1 MKKLRIAG
9 AVCASSLVLAAC
21 GVGFGGRFNGGGSFE
36 PSEEWTW
43 ALFNNLVTVVT
54 PWCEYGEICDDVFFS
69 IFEDDLQNEIDF
81 ITPVSSGRLNL
92 NFEHTNCETS
102 TYVTP
107 DDDLPERFVA
117 NGHFSV
123 KLDANGPGWGPS
135 YVCDVT
141 IDDDY
146 FFELN
151 LFNSTL
157 ANRAIPGT
165 VSSAMNMPME
175 GGLIDGGDDN
185 VDAIGLPCTL
195 IIHGGS
201 PAGTPGI
208 YAAIFV
214 YNEAEDQ
221 TEALYAGGGFI
232 EGGNMNMH
240 RLNDKKVQRMCPE
253 VDEN

>member
-36 PSEEWTW
+36 PSDEWVVGLISNIFINCNINSDFCDEIFGEETF
-43 ALFNNLVTVVT
+43 AN
-54 PWCEYGEICDDVFFS
+54 
-69 IFEDDLQNEIDF
+69 
-81 ITPVSSGRLNL
+81 VSSGRLNL
-92 NFEHTNCETS
+92 NLEHTSCGTIADET
-102 TYVTP
+102 
-107 DDDLPERFVA
+107 DDIRFVA

-135 YVCDVT
+135 YTCDVT
-141 IDDDY
+141 IDIEQDP
-146 FFELN
+146 ELS
-151 LFNSTL
+151 LFNYTL
-157 ANRAIPGT
+157 ANRLIPGT

-185 VDAIGLPCTL
+185 VDAIGLPCFL

-201 PAGTPGI
+201 PAGTPGV
-208 YAAIFV
+208 YASILGV
-214 YNEAEDQ
+214 EEQY
-221 TEALYAGGGFI
+221 YAGGGFI

-240 RLNDKKVQRMCPE
+240 RLNDRKVQRMCP
-253 VDEN
+253 

>member
-36 PSEEWTW
+36 PSEEWAL
-43 ALFNNLVTVVT
+43 ALFNNLVTVT
-54 PWCEYGEICDDVFFS
+54 SPWCEEIEEDICED
-69 IFEDDLQNEIDF
+69 IFENIF
-81 ITPVSSGRLNL
+81 IGGPETVSSGRLNL
-92 NFEHTNCETS
+92 NFEHTNCENS
-102 TYVTP
+102 ADGP
-107 DDDLPERFVA
+107 SERFVA

-141 IDDDY
+141 IDEDY

-157 ANRAIPGT
+157 ANRIIPGT

-175 GGLIDGGDDN
+175 GGLINDDDDN

-208 YAAIFV
+208 YAAIFDQ
-214 YNEAEDQ
+214 AEP
-221 TEALYAGGGFI
+221 LYAGGGFI

-240 RLNDKKVQRMCPE
+240 RLNDRKVQRMCP
-253 VDEN
+253 

>member
-36 PSEEWTW
+36 PSEEWAW
-43 ALFNNLVTVVT
+43 ALFNNLVTVAT
-54 PWCEYGEICDDVFFS
+54 PWCGLIEEQIEEFECTD
-69 IFEDDLQNEIDF
+69 IFEPIF
-81 ITPVSSGRLNL
+81 IGGPEAVSSGRLNL
-92 NFEHTNCETS
+92 NFEHTTGETS
-102 TYVTP
+102 TYVTPDTP

-146 FFELN
+146 FFEAN

-157 ANRAIPGT
+157 ANRIIPGT

-208 YAAIFV
+208 YTAIFDQ
-214 YNEAEDQ
+214 AEP
-221 TEALYAGGGFI
+221 LYAGGGFI

>member
-36 PSEEWTW
+36 PSDEWVAGLISNIGINCYFNSDFCSEIFGEE
-43 ALFNNLVTVVT
+43 AIAN
-54 PWCEYGEICDDVFFS
+54 
-69 IFEDDLQNEIDF
+69 
-81 ITPVSSGRLNL
+81 VSSGRLNL
-92 NFEHTNCETS
+92 NLEHTSCETIADE
-102 TYVTP
+102 T
-107 DDDLPERFVA
+107 DDIRFVA

-135 YVCDVT
+135 YTCDVT
-141 IDDDY
+141 VDIEQDP
-146 FFELN
+146 ELS
-151 LFNSTL
+151 LFNYTL
-157 ANRAIPGT
+157 ANRLIPGT

-175 GGLIDGGDDN
+175 GGLINDDDDN

-195 IIHGGS
+195 FIHGGS

-208 YAAIFV
+208 YAAIFDQ
-214 YNEAEDQ
+214 AEP
-221 TEALYAGGGFI
+221 LYAGGGFI

-240 RLNDKKVQRMCPE
+240 RLNDRKVQRMCP
-253 VDEN
+253 